1 MWWGGMGEERRR
13 SPPSRSNELAFAART
28 PMKETQ
34 VGCPGAVGTEAR
46 SNELA
51 FAARTPM
58 KETQVGC
65 PGAVGTEV
73 GDDVVLKARK

>member
-1 MWWGGMGEERRR
+1 
-13 SPPSRSNELAFAART
+13 
-28 PMKETQ
+28 
-34 VGCPGAVGTEAR
+34 
-46 SNELA
+46 
-51 FAARTPM
+51 M